1 MSPWLELVVAAVM
14 LVGVVGLFVPV
25 MPGLLLMWGAALVW
39 VLVDGGGLLRWVA
52 LVIITL
58 LAVVGTAA
66 ATWMSGRSASGVGA
80 PWWVLVL
87 GVVGM
92 IVGFFTIPV
101 FGLIVGGVAAIWLGE
116 LVRLGNPRRAWDT
129 TWVAIQGYGLGTAV
143 QLAAGVAILLVWLVA
158 VWLS

>member
-14 LVGVVGLFVPV
+14 LIGVVGLFVPV

-39 VLVDGGGLLRWVA
+39 VLVDGGGLLRWTA

-80 PWWVLVL
+80 PWWVLAL
-87 GVVGM
+87 GVAGM

-101 FGLIVGGVAAIWLGE
+101 FGVVVGGVAAIWLGE
-116 LVRLGNPRRAWDT
+116 LARLGSPRRAWDT

-143 QLAAGVAILLVWLVA
+143 QLAAGVAIVLVWLVA